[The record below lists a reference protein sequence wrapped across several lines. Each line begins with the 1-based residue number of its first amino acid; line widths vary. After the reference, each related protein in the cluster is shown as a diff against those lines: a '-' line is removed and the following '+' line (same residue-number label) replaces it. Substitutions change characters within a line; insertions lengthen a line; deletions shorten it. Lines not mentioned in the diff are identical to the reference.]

1 MAVLNIKDAEAH
13 ALAAELARRTGHS
26 LTQVVKEAL
35 RERLERERS
44 SPRRTDRL
52 VERAMELG
60 RRISSRWSSIRVHRT
75 RSLATTILECR
86 VDGD

>member
-1 MAVLNIKDAEAH
+1 VAVLNIKDAEAH

-60 RRISSRWSSIRVHRT
+60 RRISSRPVLDP
-75 RSLATTILECR
+75 RSPDEIIGYDDSGLPR
-86 VDGD
+86 